1 MVSNNFKEI
10 HMGGGRRVF
19 ELGNPEGRG
28 FKQFWK
34 FRWKG
39 GGVKKPINMLLI
51 IVRTYIFS
59 FYSLVMAASSDHPET
74 MIATRSLDNSEVQSF
89 S

>member
-1 MVSNNFKEI
+1 
-10 HMGGGRRVF
+10 MGGGGSLNLEILRGGGSSSF
-19 ELGNPEGRG
+19 GNSGGR
-28 FKQFWK
+28 
-34 FRWKG
+34 

-74 MIATRSLDNSEVQSF
+74 MKATRSLDNSEVQSF

>member
-1 MVSNNFKEI
+1 
-10 HMGGGRRVF
+10 MGGGGSLNLEILRGGGSSSF
-19 ELGNPEGRG
+19 GNSGGR
-28 FKQFWK
+28 
-34 FRWKG
+34 G

-74 MIATRSLDNSEVQSF
+74 MKATRSLDNSEVQSF